1 MHLDTRAGG
10 QGAGGKRCI
19 TGLTAR
25 ACEVGNGDY
34 LFDAYFSMTTSVK
47 LDEGEGV
54 RDGDRDA
61 VVVVVLL
68 TVADTERV
76 GVVALEGRSDADELA
91 DGVTTFTPHTA
102 RLSEMSTT
110 LLPAGTLTG
119 SGEWT
124 TARQ

>member
-1 MHLDTRAGG
+1 MH
-10 QGAGGKRCI
+10 
-19 TGLTAR
+19 
-25 ACEVGNGDY
+25 
-34 LFDAYFSMTTSVK
+34 FSITTSVK

-110 LLPAGTLTG
+110 LLPGRSASSTPTDVNCRVPLSHVDTTVLAGIV
-119 SGEWT
+119 EM
-124 TARQ
+124 